1 MSLTNFNNLTTEQ
14 KTVWSREVWK
24 QARNMSFMGR
34 FMSTGTNSIIQ
45 RITELRKSEKGAR
58 AVITL
63 VPDLEGDGVTG
74 DFTLEGN
81 EEEIKAYDQVI
92 QIDQLRNANRLA
104 GRLADQKSVVT
115 FREQSRD
122 VLAYWMADR
131 MDQLAILT
139 MSGVAYTQKMSGEAR
154 PVLPLGRNLGDLE
167 YAADVTA
174 PSTNRHFRWDATSGW
189 VAGNTAAVESP
200 DVITYESLVRAK
212 TIAKNKY
219 IRGIRGPGGEEVFHV
234 FLTPD
239 AMATLKLD
247 ADYQGNV
254 RNAAPR
260 SKQNE
265 VFAGTSSVM
274 VDGLVIHEHR
284 HVFNTNGLTS
294 AVDKWGAGSD
304 VDGFRALLCGAQA
317 VGFAD
322 IGNPFWEED
331 DFDYKNQPAISVG
344 KMCGF
349 KKPVFQSIYD
359 NASEDFGILALDY
372 AQTLT
377 F

>member
-1 MSLTNFNNLTTEQ
+1 MN
-14 KTVWSREVWK
+14 
-24 QARNMSFMGR
+24 R
-34 FMSTGTNSIIQ
+34 FMSKGTNSIIQ
-45 RITELRKSEKGAR
+45 RITELKKSEKGAR

-63 VPDLEGDGVTG
+63 VPDLEGDGVVG
-74 DFTLEGN
+74 DSTLEGN
-81 EEEIKAYDQVI
+81 EEEIKAFDQVI
-92 QIDQLRNANRLA
+92 RIDQLRNANRLQ

-122 VLAYWMADR
+122 VLAYWLADR
-131 MDQLAILT
+131 LDQLAILS

-154 PVLPLGRNLGDLE
+154 PVLAVGRNLSDLE

-189 VAGNTAAVESP
+189 EAGNTAAVETP
-200 DVITYESLVRAK
+200 DIITYESLVRAK

-219 IRGIRGPGGEEVFHV
+219 IRGIRAPGGEEVFHV

-284 HVFNTNGLTS
+284 HIFNTNGLTT
-294 AVDKWGAGSD
+294 AVDKWGAGAD

-317 VGFAD
+317 IGFAD

-349 KKPVFQSIYD
+349 LKPVFRSIYD
-359 NASEDFGILALDY
+359 GTDEDFGILALDY